1 MYRCLYLC
9 HTVGF
14 HLLSFTSADE
24 LCLIIGI
31 GQGED
36 AGSQLKKKGV
46 TAGTRF
52 GQKVRKKERGVRQY
66 LFSLVVVSIVFG

>member
-1 MYRCLYLC
+1 M
-9 HTVGF
+9 
-14 HLLSFTSADE
+14 
-24 LCLIIGI
+24 IIGI

-66 LFSLVVVSIVFG
+66 LFSLVAVSIVFG